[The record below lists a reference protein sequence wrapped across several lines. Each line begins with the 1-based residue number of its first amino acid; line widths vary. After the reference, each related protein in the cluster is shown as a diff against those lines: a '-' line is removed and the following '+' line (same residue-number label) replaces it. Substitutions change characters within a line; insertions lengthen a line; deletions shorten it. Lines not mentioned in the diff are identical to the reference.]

1 MKHSVERFPYGLE
14 MKMRE
19 QSRNK
24 GTEIE
29 RFNWFVERIQTR
41 VAFGLLGEARLK
53 KLHAREL
60 SRNQSLLRLDA
71 ILQHHWPIEHCL
83 LHIRVFF
90 GGKKK
95 SPCFDLFIH

>member
-1 MKHSVERFPYGLE
+1 MSSQSVSKCFSKDTIYNRNELLKHPVERFSYGLE

-41 VAFGLLGEARLK
+41 VAFGLLGERSAEKTSCPRT
-53 KLHAREL
+53 
-60 SRNQSLLRLDA
+60 
-71 ILQHHWPIEHCL
+71 
-83 LHIRVFF
+83 F
-90 GGKKK
+90 
-95 SPCFDLFIH
+95 